1 MRIES
6 EPRDGPAITSV
17 EYRID
22 PDTSEEFLEA
32 LKDLKRIRL
41 RDGAIRW
48 NILRDSADPERY
60 LEVFVTESWGEHL
73 RQHERITAEDRK
85 VEQRVQA
92 FHIGAQPPHTTH
104 LIAEELPE

>member
-6 EPRDGPAITSV
+6 DAADGPAITSI

-22 PDTSEEFLEA
+22 PKTAEEFLEA

-48 NILRDSADPERY
+48 NVLRDSADPERY

-85 VEQRVQA
+85 AEQRVQS
-92 FHIGAQPPHTTH
+92 FHVGAHPPKTTH
-104 LIAEELPE
+104 LIAEELPD